1 MVQQSNTSTLRTAW
15 RALDGNTVEGGWR
28 TIPLEIKGNCR
39 LLAGRCFPGNEEALL
54 VGFRSVNVPQDKNL
68 PQGHG
73 FRVNRIECNIV
84 ADVHVWVSLS
94 RLAAGSFDMF
104 ALMAEDVVDF
114 LNSRTT
120 ESEGIIFHAFLGRIR
135 AWQNFMDREN
145 VGVLSAEAETGLL
158 GELIILDTLIMS
170 GMPAIEAVN
179 AWHGPINGIQDFLI
193 GTGAIEVKT
202 TASQGSFLA
211 KISSLE
217 QMDSSSVQ
225 PLYLA
230 GVRVALH
237 DSGTTLIAFADSLR
251 SRFISDSSA
260 QSIYENLLIQ
270 AGLIKAHTD
279 SYIRRF
285 LHSSTVT
292 FHVNEEFPRLTTSN
306 VRIEIRKARY
316 ELDLTLIKQLD
327 VGINKAIVN
336 LRGV

>member
-15 RALDGNTVEGGWR
+15 RALDGNTGEGGWR

-39 LLAGRCFPGNEEALL
+39 LLAGRYFPGNEEALL

-73 FRVNRIECNIV
+73 FRVNRIERNIV

-104 ALMAEDVVDF
+104 ALMAEDIVDF

-120 ESEGIIFHAFLGRIR
+120 ESEGSIFHAFLGRIR
-135 AWQNFMDREN
+135 AWQNFMDSEN

-158 GELIILDTLIMS
+158 GELIILDTLLVS
-170 GMPAIEAVN
+170 GMPAIDAVN
-179 AWHGPINGIQDFLI
+179 AWHGPINGIRDFLI

-217 QMDSSSVQ
+217 QMDNSQVQ

-292 FHVNEEFPRLTTSN
+292 FHVNEDFPRLTTSN